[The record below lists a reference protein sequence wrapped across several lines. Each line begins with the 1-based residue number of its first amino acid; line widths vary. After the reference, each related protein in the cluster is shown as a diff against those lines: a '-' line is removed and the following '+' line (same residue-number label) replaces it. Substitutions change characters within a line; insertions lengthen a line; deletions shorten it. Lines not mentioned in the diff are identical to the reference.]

1 MIYDFIYKKENGWC
15 EFFFLISLINKIKL
29 NSVELYAEKSFG
41 DIKIIF
47 NSPIFTLFIA
57 KMKRFLATKY
67 FSLTL
72 CRCYSNV
79 RLKNAKPTKQI
90 FQDMIKGDRAAL
102 AKAITLSEST
112 REDHKEEANNLLE
125 WTLEYLRNTKQTKTF
140 RIGLTGSPGAGKST
154 LIETFGK
161 KLTSMDHK
169 VGVLAVD
176 PSSAKTGGSL
186 LGDRTRMIKLSN
198 DPMAFI
204 RPSPSSGTLGGVT
217 RKTQEAII
225 LMEGAGYNIILV
237 ETVGIG
243 QSEFAVA
250 DMVDMFVLIIPPG
263 SGDELQ
269 GIKKGVVEM
278 ADLVLINKADGELL
292 PAARKVQTEYIS
304 ALKLLRRP
312 GDIWVPRVYPVSSLY
327 DEGFEKVWWK
337 MEQFQQKMIENGLY
351 YTKRKAQY
359 KAWMWNHLQENIM
372 QTFLNNKRVKNEIE
386 HFEQLVMT
394 EHMSPSIAADKILK
408 LFLRN

>member
-1 MIYDFIYKKENGWC
+1 MR
-15 EFFFLISLINKIKL
+15 
-29 NSVELYAEKSFG
+29 
-41 DIKIIF
+41 
-47 NSPIFTLFIA
+47 TL
-57 KMKRFLATKY
+57 LAPAQ
-67 FSLTL
+67 FSLK
-72 CRCYSNV
+72 CRSYSQV
-79 RLKNAKPTKQI
+79 KLKNSKPTEQI
-90 FQDMIKGDRAAL
+90 FREMIKGDRAAL

-112 REDHKEEANNLLE
+112 RADHNEEANKLLG
-125 WTLEYLRNTKQTKTF
+125 WTVEYLRNKKYKPTF

-161 KLTSMDHK
+161 RLTGIGHK

-186 LGDRTRMIKLSN
+186 LGDRTRMTKLAN
-198 DPMAFI
+198 DPKAFI

-217 RKTQEAII
+217 RKTQEAIV
-225 LMEGAGYNIILV
+225 LLEGAGYNIILV

-304 ALKLLRRP
+304 ALKLLHRP
-312 GDIWVPRVYPVSSLY
+312 GDIWVPKVYPVSSLH
-327 DEGFEKVWWK
+327 DEGFDKVWWK
-337 MEQFQQKMIENGLY
+337 MEQFQEKMLGNGLFY
-351 YTKRKAQY
+351 EKRKMQY

-372 QTFLNNKRVKNEIE
+372 QEFLNNDDVKGKIKYFENLVVSE
-386 HFEQLVMT
+386 HL
-394 EHMSPSIAADKILK
+394 SPSIAADKLLK
-408 LFLRN
+408 LFLGKST